1 MGGFV
6 DVTIVRASV
15 WCARLRTQFVFAIAI
30 GSAKRC
36 QMHGGQ
42 HLIRRVS
49 HRSANQVR
57 HLFVA
62 RENTRKSIATQT
74 KTTIGIAKTTTTTTI
89 STKIQFSTATK
100 IFCLVELIL
109 AYK

>member
-36 QMHGGQ
+36 QMHGSQ

-49 HRSANQVR
+49 HRSANQIR

-74 KTTIGIAKTTTTTTI
+74 KTTIGIAKTTTTTAATTTAAATTTTTTI
-89 STKIQFSTATK
+89 STKIQ
-100 IFCLVELIL
+100 
-109 AYK
+109 